1 MEDQATLMESL
12 FEKGEIYAKT
22 NVELVRLK
30 SIGKTAD
37 MFSSLAGGF
46 IIFVSLLIVLTMV
59 NIGAAMWIGSVF
71 GTIYYGFF
79 IVACFYLLI
88 TLFILVFRNS
98 LIKTPVCNSIINQL
112 SHK

>member
-46 IIFVSLLIVLTMV
+46 IILVFLLIVLTMV

-88 TLFILVFRNS
+88 TLFILAFRNS
-98 LIKTPVCNSIINQL
+98 LIKLPVCNSIIHQL